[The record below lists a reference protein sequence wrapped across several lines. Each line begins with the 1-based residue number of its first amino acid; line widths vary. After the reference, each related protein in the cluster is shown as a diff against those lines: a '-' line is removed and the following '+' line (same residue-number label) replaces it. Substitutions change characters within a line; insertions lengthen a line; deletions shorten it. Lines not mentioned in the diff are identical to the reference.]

1 MTVTGDLVRVDFE
14 ENKVVIR
21 HPVTNRTIDCYARPD
36 VIDDLVENHYEPV
49 QVTGVFT
56 LDENDHPIK
65 LTDVS
70 VVETVDLS
78 PLTIDAVVLEGQPL
92 VPSPPLV
99 LTPTLDPETKQVLLE
114 GLGLSAA
121 APTRDQLYE
130 ELVDEIAFVWEAY
143 ALEADE
149 ILSPAAAEL
158 KKRLLERFQV
168 SRDGV

>member
-1 MTVTGDLVRVDFE
+1 
-14 ENKVVIR
+14 
-21 HPVTNRTIDCYARPD
+21 ARPD

-56 LDENDHPIK
+56 LDENDHPVK

-70 VVETVDLS
+70 AVETVDLS
-78 PLTIDAVVLEGQPL
+78 PLTIDAVVLEGQLL

-99 LTPTLDPETKQVLLE
+99 LTPALDPETKQVLLASDE

-143 ALEADE
+143 ALEDDE